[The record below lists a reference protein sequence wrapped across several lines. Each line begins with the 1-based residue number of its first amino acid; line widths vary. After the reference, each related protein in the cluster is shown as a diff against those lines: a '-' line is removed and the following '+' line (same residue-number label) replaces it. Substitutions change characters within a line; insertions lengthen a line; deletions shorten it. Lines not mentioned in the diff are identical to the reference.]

1 MAGSTKSYKSK
12 TAGVGTGFPPWSR
25 AVLAPVVLLLGK
37 QEVFAKRAIAMLRRE
52 AMTLAESAGDFEPP
66 EVTELDASSYE
77 AGSLAQLLSPSL
89 FGGKPLVVVSGLEGG
104 SAALLDDLAAYLESL
119 TGASGGAGGRG
130 AAGAS
135 GAAAGTAGASG
146 GAGGRGAAGASG
158 AAAGTVG
165 ASGAAA
171 GTAGA
176 SGAAASRGAS
186 RDGDATAGGEPEA
199 YLVLWHGGGVR
210 GKKVLDLVKGLAGG
224 AGGRGASGVAASR
237 GASRDGG
244 KGPWAAIYSCDD
256 LKRRDEKLKFLTAEG
271 TRLGRKL
278 EPAAANALVDALG
291 EEFGELVAVTDQLL
305 ETAGN
310 MDCPLRLDDVQ
321 VYLKGRVETTGFD
334 IADAAVVG
342 DVSGALAKLRHA
354 LGIGVA
360 PVVIVAAMAM
370 KIRQLLQLAAPP
382 SRLVQETGLLADV
395 KPMNDWMAR
404 KIRPLLGR
412 WDDARLG
419 RALRAVSVA
428 DAQVKGGSRDA
439 EYALEAMILEVCR
452 CARK

>member
-1 MAGSTKSYKSK
+1 M
-12 TAGVGTGFPPWSR
+12 
-25 AVLAPVVLLLGK
+25 VLLLGK

-119 TGASGGAGGRG
+119 TGASG
-130 AAGAS
+130 
-135 GAAAGTAGASG
+135 
-146 GAGGRGAAGASG
+146 
-158 AAAGTVG
+158 
-165 ASGAAA
+165 AAA

-176 SGAAASRGAS
+176 SGAGGRSALGAAASRGAN
-186 RDGDATAGGEPEA
+186 RDGDATAGGDPEA

-256 LKRRDEKLKFLTAEG
+256 LKRRDEKLKFLTTEG

>member
-66 EVTELDASSYE
+66 EVTELDANAYE

-119 TGASGGAGGRG
+119 MGAAAGAGGRG

-135 GAAAGTAGASG
+135 GA
-146 GAGGRGAAGASG
+146 
-158 AAAGTVG
+158 
-165 ASGAAA
+165 
-171 GTAGA
+171 
-176 SGAAASRGAS
+176 
-186 RDGDATAGGEPEA
+186 
-199 YLVLWHGGGVR
+199 
-210 GKKVLDLVKGLAGG
+210 
-224 AGGRGASGVAASR
+224 AASR

-256 LKRRDEKLKFLTAEG
+256 LKRRDEKLKFLTTEG

>member
-119 TGASGGAGGRG
+119 TGASGAAAGT
-130 AAGAS
+130 AGAS

-158 AAAGTVG
+158 AAAGT
-165 ASGAAA
+165 
-171 GTAGA
+171 AGA
-176 SGAAASRGAS
+176 SGAAASRGAN
-186 RDGDATAGGEPEA
+186 RDGDATAGGDPEA

-224 AGGRGASGVAASR
+224 AGGRGASGASVAAASR

-244 KGPWAAIYSCDD
+244 KGSWAAIYSCDD

>member
-119 TGASGGAGGRG
+119 MGASGGAGGR
-130 AAGAS
+130 
-135 GAAAGTAGASG
+135 
-146 GAGGRGAAGASG
+146 
-158 AAAGTVG
+158 
-165 ASGAAA
+165 
-171 GTAGA
+171 GA

-186 RDGDATAGGEPEA
+186 RDGDVTAGGEPEA

-224 AGGRGASGVAASR
+224 AGGRGALGVAASR
-237 GASRDGG
+237 GANRDGG

-256 LKRRDEKLKFLTAEG
+256 LKRRDEKLKFLTTEG

>member
-119 TGASGGAGGRG
+119 MGASGGAGGRG

-135 GAAAGTAGASG
+135 GAAAGTAGAA
-146 GAGGRGAAGASG
+146 AGTAGASG
-158 AAAGTVG
+158 AGG
-165 ASGAAA
+165 RS
-171 GTAGA
+171 A

-186 RDGDATAGGEPEA
+186 RDGDATAGGDPEA

-224 AGGRGASGVAASR
+224 AGGRGASGAAASR

>member
-66 EVTELDASSYE
+66 EVTELDANAYE

-119 TGASGGAGGRG
+119 MGAAAGAGGRG

-146 GAGGRGAAGASG
+146 GAGGRGAS
-158 AAAGTVG
+158 
-165 ASGAAA
+165 
-171 GTAGA
+171 GA
-176 SGAAASRGAS
+176 SGAAASRGAN
-186 RDGDATAGGEPEA
+186 RDGDATAGGDPEA

-244 KGPWAAIYSCDD
+244 KGSWAAIYSCDD

>member
-119 TGASGGAGGRG
+119 MGASGGAGGRG
-130 AAGAS
+130 A
-135 GAAAGTAGASG
+135 
-146 GAGGRGAAGASG
+146 
-158 AAAGTVG
+158 
-165 ASGAAA
+165 
-171 GTAGA
+171 AGA

-186 RDGDATAGGEPEA
+186 RDGDATAGGDPEA

>member
-66 EVTELDASSYE
+66 EVTELDANAYE

-119 TGASGGAGGRG
+119 MGAAAGAGGRG

-146 GAGGRGAAGASG
+146 AGGRS
-158 AAAGTVG
+158 
-165 ASGAAA
+165 
-171 GTAGA
+171 A

-186 RDGDATAGGEPEA
+186 RDGDATAGGDPEA

-256 LKRRDEKLKFLTAEG
+256 LKRRDEKLKFLTTEG

>member
-1 MAGSTKSYKSK
+1 M
-12 TAGVGTGFPPWSR
+12 
-25 AVLAPVVLLLGK
+25 VLLLGK

-158 AAAGTVG
+158 AAA
-165 ASGAAA
+165 
-171 GTAGA
+171 
-176 SGAAASRGAS
+176 SRGAS

-224 AGGRGASGVAASR
+224 VGASGAAASR

-256 LKRRDEKLKFLTAEG
+256 LKRRDEKLKFLTTEG

>member
-37 QEVFAKRAIAMLRRE
+37 QEVFAKRAIAMLCRE

-66 EVTELDASSYE
+66 EVTELDANAYE

-119 TGASGGAGGRG
+119 MGASGGAGGRG

-135 GAAAGTAGASG
+135 G
-146 GAGGRGAAGASG
+146 GAGGRGSAGASG
-158 AAAGTVG
+158 AAAGTAG

-176 SGAAASRGAS
+176 SGAAASRGAN
-186 RDGDATAGGEPEA
+186 RDGDATAGGDPEA

-256 LKRRDEKLKFLTAEG
+256 LKRRDEKLKFLTTEG

>member
-119 TGASGGAGGRG
+119 TGASG
-130 AAGAS
+130 
-135 GAAAGTAGASG
+135 
-146 GAGGRGAAGASG
+146 
-158 AAAGTVG
+158 
-165 ASGAAA
+165 AAA

-176 SGAAASRGAS
+176 SGAGGRSALGAAASRGAN
-186 RDGDATAGGEPEA
+186 RDGDATAGGDPEA

-256 LKRRDEKLKFLTAEG
+256 LKRRDEKLKFLTTEG

>member
-119 TGASGGAGGRG
+119 MGASGGAGGRG

-146 GAGGRGAAGASG
+146 
-158 AAAGTVG
+158 AAAGT
-165 ASGAAA
+165 AGAAA

-176 SGAAASRGAS
+176 SGA
-186 RDGDATAGGEPEA
+186 
-199 YLVLWHGGGVR
+199 
-210 GKKVLDLVKGLAGG
+210 
-224 AGGRGASGVAASR
+224 GGRSASGAAASR

>member
-119 TGASGGAGGRG
+119 TGASGAAAGT
-130 AAGAS
+130 AGAS
-135 GAAAGTAGASG
+135 GAAAGTA
-146 GAGGRGAAGASG
+146 
-158 AAAGTVG
+158 G

-176 SGAAASRGAS
+176 SGAAASRGAN
-186 RDGDATAGGEPEA
+186 RDGDATAGGDPEA

-256 LKRRDEKLKFLTAEG
+256 LKRRDEKLKFLTTEG

>member
-66 EVTELDASSYE
+66 EVTELDANAYE

-119 TGASGGAGGRG
+119 MGAAAGAGGRG

-158 AAAGTVG
+158 AAA
-165 ASGAAA
+165 
-171 GTAGA
+171 
-176 SGAAASRGAS
+176 SRGAS
-186 RDGDATAGGEPEA
+186 RDGDATAGGDPEA

>member
-52 AMTLAESAGDFEPP
+52 AMTLAESAGNFEPP

-119 TGASGGAGGRG
+119 MGASGGAGGR
-130 AAGAS
+130 
-135 GAAAGTAGASG
+135 
-146 GAGGRGAAGASG
+146 
-158 AAAGTVG
+158 
-165 ASGAAA
+165 
-171 GTAGA
+171 GA

-186 RDGDATAGGEPEA
+186 RDGDATAGGDPEA

-224 AGGRGASGVAASR
+224 AGGRGASGASVAAASR

-256 LKRRDEKLKFLTAEG
+256 LKRRDEKLKFLTTEG

-395 KPMNDWMAR
+395 KPMNGWMAR

>member
-119 TGASGGAGGRG
+119 MGAAAGAGGRG

-146 GAGGRGAAGASG
+146 AGGRS
-158 AAAGTVG
+158 
-165 ASGAAA
+165 
-171 GTAGA
+171 A

-186 RDGDATAGGEPEA
+186 RDGDATAGGDPEA

-224 AGGRGASGVAASR
+224 AGGRGASVASGAAASR
-237 GASRDGG
+237 GANRDGG

-256 LKRRDEKLKFLTAEG
+256 LKRRDEKLKFLTTEG

>member
-119 TGASGGAGGRG
+119 TGASG
-130 AAGAS
+130 
-135 GAAAGTAGASG
+135 
-146 GAGGRGAAGASG
+146 
-158 AAAGTVG
+158 
-165 ASGAAA
+165 AAA

-176 SGAAASRGAS
+176 SGAAASRGAN
-186 RDGDATAGGEPEA
+186 RDGDATAGGDPEA

-256 LKRRDEKLKFLTAEG
+256 LKRRDEKLKFLTTEG

>member
-12 TAGVGTGFPPWSR
+12 TAGAGTGFPPWSR

-37 QEVFAKRAIAMLRRE
+37 QEVFAKRAIAALRRE
-52 AMTLAESAGDFEPP
+52 AVTVAESAGDFEPP
-66 EVTELDASSYE
+66 EVTELDANAYE

-89 FGGKPLVVVSGLEGG
+89 FGGKPLVVVRGLEGG

-119 TGASGGAGGRG
+119 VGAAGSAGGAGGQG
-130 AAGAS
+130 AA
-135 GAAAGTAGASG
+135 
-146 GAGGRGAAGASG
+146 
-158 AAAGTVG
+158 
-165 ASGAAA
+165 
-171 GTAGA
+171 
-176 SGAAASRGAS
+176 GAAASRGAS
-186 RDGDATAGGEPEA
+186 QDGDVAAGGEPEA
-199 YLVLWHGGGVR
+199 YLVLWHAGGVR
-210 GKKVLDLVKGLAGG
+210 GKKVLDLVKKLAGG
-224 AGGRGASGVAASR
+224 AGGRGAAGGRGTSASR
-237 GASRDGG
+237 GANRDGG
-244 KGPWAAIYSCDD
+244 GALAAIYSCDD

-278 EPAAANALVDALG
+278 EPGAANALVDALG

-305 ETAGN
+305 ETAGDIN
-310 MDCPLRLDDVQ
+310 GALSLDDVQ

-334 IADAAVVG
+334 IADAAVAG

-360 PVVIVAAMAM
+360 PVVIVAAVAM

-382 SRLVQETGLLADV
+382 SRLVRETGLLADV

-404 KIRPLLGR
+404 KIRPVLSR

-452 CARK
+452 CARR

>member
-104 SAALLDDLAAYLESL
+104 SALLLDDLAAYLESL

-130 AAGAS
+130 A
-135 GAAAGTAGASG
+135 
-146 GAGGRGAAGASG
+146 
-158 AAAGTVG
+158 
-165 ASGAAA
+165 
-171 GTAGA
+171 

-186 RDGDATAGGEPEA
+186 RDGDATAGGDPEA

-224 AGGRGASGVAASR
+224 AGGRGASGASVAAASR

-256 LKRRDEKLKFLTAEG
+256 LKRRDEKLKFLTTEG

>member
-1 MAGSTKSYKSK
+1 M
-12 TAGVGTGFPPWSR
+12 
-25 AVLAPVVLLLGK
+25 LLLGK

-66 EVTELDASSYE
+66 EVTELDANAYE

-119 TGASGGAGGRG
+119 M
-130 AAGAS
+130 
-135 GAAAGTAGASG
+135 GAAA

-186 RDGDATAGGEPEA
+186 RDGDVTAGGEPEA

-224 AGGRGASGVAASR
+224 AGGRGASGAAASR

>member
-1 MAGSTKSYKSK
+1 M
-12 TAGVGTGFPPWSR
+12 
-25 AVLAPVVLLLGK
+25 VLLLGK

-119 TGASGGAGGRG
+119 MGAAAGAGGRG

-146 GAGGRGAAGASG
+146 AGGRS
-158 AAAGTVG
+158 
-165 ASGAAA
+165 
-171 GTAGA
+171 A

-186 RDGDATAGGEPEA
+186 RDGDATAGGDPEA

-224 AGGRGASGVAASR
+224 AGGRGASVASGAAASR
-237 GASRDGG
+237 GANRDGG

-256 LKRRDEKLKFLTAEG
+256 LKRRDEKLKFLTTEG

>member
-104 SAALLDDLAAYLESL
+104 SALLLDDLAAYLESL

-146 GAGGRGAAGASG
+146 AGGRS
-158 AAAGTVG
+158 
-165 ASGAAA
+165 
-171 GTAGA
+171 A
-176 SGAAASRGAS
+176 SGAAASRGAN
-186 RDGDATAGGEPEA
+186 RDGDATAGGDPEA

-224 AGGRGASGVAASR
+224 VGASGAAASR

>member
-119 TGASGGAGGRG
+119 T
-130 AAGAS
+130 
-135 GAAAGTAGASG
+135 GASG

>member
-1 MAGSTKSYKSK
+1 
-12 TAGVGTGFPPWSR
+12 
-25 AVLAPVVLLLGK
+25 
-37 QEVFAKRAIAMLRRE
+37 MLRRE

-104 SAALLDDLAAYLESL
+104 SALLLDDLAAYLESL

-130 AAGAS
+130 AS
-135 GAAAGTAGASG
+135 
-146 GAGGRGAAGASG
+146 
-158 AAAGTVG
+158 V
-165 ASGAAA
+165 
-171 GTAGA
+171 A

-186 RDGDATAGGEPEA
+186 RDGDATAGGDPEA

-224 AGGRGASGVAASR
+224 AGGRGASGASVAAASR

-256 LKRRDEKLKFLTAEG
+256 LKRRDEKLKFLTTEG

>member
-66 EVTELDASSYE
+66 EVTELDANAYE

-119 TGASGGAGGRG
+119 MGAAAGAGGRG
-130 AAGAS
+130 A
-135 GAAAGTAGASG
+135 
-146 GAGGRGAAGASG
+146 
-158 AAAGTVG
+158 
-165 ASGAAA
+165 
-171 GTAGA
+171 AGA

-186 RDGDATAGGEPEA
+186 RDGDATAGGDPEA

>member
-119 TGASGGAGGRG
+119 TGASG
-130 AAGAS
+130 
-135 GAAAGTAGASG
+135 AAAGTA
-146 GAGGRGAAGASG
+146 
-158 AAAGTVG
+158 G

-176 SGAAASRGAS
+176 SGAAASRGAN
-186 RDGDATAGGEPEA
+186 RDGDATAGGDPEA

-256 LKRRDEKLKFLTAEG
+256 LKRRDEKLKFLTTEG

>member
-1 MAGSTKSYKSK
+1 M
-12 TAGVGTGFPPWSR
+12 
-25 AVLAPVVLLLGK
+25 VLLLGK

-66 EVTELDASSYE
+66 EVTELDANAYE

-119 TGASGGAGGRG
+119 MGAAAGAGGRG

-158 AAAGTVG
+158 AAA
-165 ASGAAA
+165 
-171 GTAGA
+171 
-176 SGAAASRGAS
+176 SRGAS
-186 RDGDATAGGEPEA
+186 RDGDATAGGDPEA

>member
-1 MAGSTKSYKSK
+1 
-12 TAGVGTGFPPWSR
+12 
-25 AVLAPVVLLLGK
+25 
-37 QEVFAKRAIAMLRRE
+37 
-52 AMTLAESAGDFEPP
+52 
-66 EVTELDASSYE
+66 
-77 AGSLAQLLSPSL
+77 
-89 FGGKPLVVVSGLEGG
+89 
-104 SAALLDDLAAYLESL
+104 
-119 TGASGGAGGRG
+119 
-130 AAGAS
+130 
-135 GAAAGTAGASG
+135 
-146 GAGGRGAAGASG
+146 
-158 AAAGTVG
+158 
-165 ASGAAA
+165 
-171 GTAGA
+171 
-176 SGAAASRGAS
+176 GAS

-256 LKRRDEKLKFLTAEG
+256 LKRRDEKLKFLTTEG

>member
-66 EVTELDASSYE
+66 EVTELDANAYE

-119 TGASGGAGGRG
+119 MGAAAGAGGRG

-146 GAGGRGAAGASG
+146 AGGRSASG
-158 AAAGTVG
+158 A
-165 ASGAAA
+165 
-171 GTAGA
+171 
-176 SGAAASRGAS
+176 
-186 RDGDATAGGEPEA
+186 
-199 YLVLWHGGGVR
+199 
-210 GKKVLDLVKGLAGG
+210 
-224 AGGRGASGVAASR
+224 AASR

-256 LKRRDEKLKFLTAEG
+256 LKRRDEKLKFLTTEG

>member
-119 TGASGGAGGRG
+119 MGASGGAGGRG
-130 AAGAS
+130 A
-135 GAAAGTAGASG
+135 
-146 GAGGRGAAGASG
+146 
-158 AAAGTVG
+158 
-165 ASGAAA
+165 
-171 GTAGA
+171 
-176 SGAAASRGAS
+176 SGAAASRGAN

>member
-1 MAGSTKSYKSK
+1 M
-12 TAGVGTGFPPWSR
+12 
-25 AVLAPVVLLLGK
+25 VLLLGK

-104 SAALLDDLAAYLESL
+104 SALLLDDLAAYLESL

-130 AAGAS
+130 AS
-135 GAAAGTAGASG
+135 
-146 GAGGRGAAGASG
+146 
-158 AAAGTVG
+158 
-165 ASGAAA
+165 
-171 GTAGA
+171 GA

-186 RDGDATAGGEPEA
+186 RDGDATAEGDPEA

-224 AGGRGASGVAASR
+224 AGGRGASGASGAAASR

-256 LKRRDEKLKFLTAEG
+256 LKRRDEKLKFLTTEG

>member
-104 SAALLDDLAAYLESL
+104 SALLLDDLAAYLESL

-130 AAGAS
+130 AS
-135 GAAAGTAGASG
+135 
-146 GAGGRGAAGASG
+146 
-158 AAAGTVG
+158 V
-165 ASGAAA
+165 
-171 GTAGA
+171 A

-186 RDGDATAGGEPEA
+186 RDGDATAGGDPEA

-224 AGGRGASGVAASR
+224 AGGRGASGASVAAASR

-256 LKRRDEKLKFLTAEG
+256 LKRRDEKLKFLTTEG

>member
-1 MAGSTKSYKSK
+1 
-12 TAGVGTGFPPWSR
+12 
-25 AVLAPVVLLLGK
+25 
-37 QEVFAKRAIAMLRRE
+37 MLRRE
-52 AMTLAESAGDFEPP
+52 AMTLAESAGNFEPP

-119 TGASGGAGGRG
+119 MGASGGAGGR
-130 AAGAS
+130 
-135 GAAAGTAGASG
+135 
-146 GAGGRGAAGASG
+146 
-158 AAAGTVG
+158 
-165 ASGAAA
+165 
-171 GTAGA
+171 GA

-186 RDGDATAGGEPEA
+186 RDGDATAGGDPEA

-224 AGGRGASGVAASR
+224 AGGRGASGASVAAASR

-256 LKRRDEKLKFLTAEG
+256 LKRRDEKLKFLTTEG

-395 KPMNDWMAR
+395 KPMNGWMAR

>member
-119 TGASGGAGGRG
+119 TGASG
-130 AAGAS
+130 
-135 GAAAGTAGASG
+135 
-146 GAGGRGAAGASG
+146 
-158 AAAGTVG
+158 
-165 ASGAAA
+165 AAA

-176 SGAAASRGAS
+176 SGAAASRGAN
-186 RDGDATAGGEPEA
+186 RDGDATAGGDPEA

-224 AGGRGASGVAASR
+224 AGGRGASGASVAAASR

-244 KGPWAAIYSCDD
+244 KGSWAAIYSCDD